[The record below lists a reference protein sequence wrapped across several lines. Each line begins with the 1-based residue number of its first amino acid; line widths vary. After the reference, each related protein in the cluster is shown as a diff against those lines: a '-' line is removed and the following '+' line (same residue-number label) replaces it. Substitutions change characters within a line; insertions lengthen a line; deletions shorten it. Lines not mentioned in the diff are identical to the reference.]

1 MKDNCCETESCQSGS
16 CETKPQTPCKTEDAC
31 PVEMA
36 IGMWNDAFCQ
46 AMREVQVDILKKKI
60 QAAWGPNM
68 DKAGDAILETMG
80 VKWQSMLA
88 NGKAKMDLRE
98 KIAKIWGD
106 KK

>member
-1 MKDNCCETESCQSGS
+1 MENKCSTES
-16 CETKPQTPCKTEDAC
+16 CETKSQTPCKTEDCC

-36 IGMWNDAFCQ
+36 IGMWNEAFCQ

-60 QAAWGPNM
+60 QAAWGPSM
-68 DKAGDAILETMG
+68 DKVGEVILETMG

-88 NGKAKMDLRE
+88 NGKSQMDLRE
-98 KIAKIWGD
+98 KIAKIWSE

>member
-1 MKDNCCETESCQSGS
+1 MENKCSTESCETQQPQS
-16 CETKPQTPCKTEDAC
+16 TPCKTEECC

-36 IGMWNDAFCQ
+36 IGMWNDSFCQ

-60 QAAWGPNM
+60 QAAWGPSM
-68 DKAGDAILETMG
+68 EKVVGEILETMG

-88 NGKAKMDLRE
+88 NGKAQKDLRE
-98 KIAKIWGD
+98 SIIKIWSE